1 MPSGQRQ
8 NGFKK
13 KNSLKTWKIFFFWFF
28 ASIFAGV
35 LCGMFYWV
43 LSDLP
48 AVMALEEYA
57 PIESSNVYSSD
68 GKLIAEFYIERRTFI
83 PYTEIPEHVKNAFI
97 SVEDVRF
104 YKHSGV
110 DAIGIL
116 RAFYHDVREGSIV
129 QGGSTITQQ
138 LAKMLFLKPDKSIIR
153 KLKEAVLS
161 IQIEKHYTKDEI
173 LGLYLNQ
180 VYFGTRAYG
189 IEAASQTYF
198 SKSAPEL
205 TISESALLASLP
217 KAPSIYSPFKNPD
230 KALERRRIV
239 LQEMLKNQF
248 ITKQQYVDA
257 AKALLPTAPNFRKY
271 DAPYFVETLRQELEE
286 KFGEQLYTAGYKIY
300 STVNLQ
306 MQKTA
311 EDAVAN
317 GVAFV
322 EKKTKKGIEAALVV
336 LDLQT
341 GHVKAMVGGADF
353 WKNQFNRTNQA
364 LRQPGSAFKP
374 IVYAAAITGGMTS
387 SDTIE
392 DTPRIFKSSKPGVS
406 WSPKNYDG
414 KYYGPVTLKT
424 ALAQSLN
431 AATVNLASEVGIH
444 NIIKIAKHLGIKS
457 ELQPYISLALGASDV
472 TLIEM
477 VRAYSAFATGNS
489 IKPVM
494 YKKIVDRSG
503 TIVDETNPAIENRFT
518 EEEVKEMKLMLK
530 AVVEEGTGRGAR
542 ILKKSV
548 YGKTGTT
555 TKYTDAWFVGFDD
568 EIAVGVW
575 VGRDDHTPIGVGRG
589 GSNTALPIWIDF
601 MKKARQ

>member
-1 MPSGQRQ
+1 MDFR
-8 NGFKK
+8 K
-13 KNSLKTWKIFFFWFF
+13 KNRFKNRKFFVFWFF
-28 ASIFAGV
+28 ASVFAGI
-35 LCGMFYWV
+35 LCGLFYWV

-57 PIESSNVYSSD
+57 PIESSHVYSAD
-68 GKLIAEFYIERRTFI
+68 GKLIAEFYIERRTFV
-83 PYTEIPEHVKNAFI
+83 PHTEIPSHIKNAFV
-97 SVEDVRF
+97 SVEDIRF
-104 YKHSGV
+104 YNHRGV
-110 DAIGIL
+110 DIVGIL
-116 RAFYHDVREGSIV
+116 RAFYSDVRAGSII

-198 SKSAPEL
+198 SKPASGL
-205 TISESALLASLP
+205 TIAESALLASLP
-217 KAPSIYSPFKNPD
+217 KAPSVYSPFKNPG
-230 KALERRRIV
+230 KASERRRIV
-239 LQEMLKNQF
+239 LKAMLKNQF
-248 ITKQQYVDA
+248 ITKQQYDDA
-257 AKALLPTAPNFRKY
+257 EKTPLPDAPNFRKY

-300 STVNLQ
+300 STLDLH
-306 MQKTA
+306 MQKAA

-317 GVAFV
+317 GISHV
-322 EKKTKKGIEAALVV
+322 EKKTKKGIESALIA
-336 LDLQT
+336 LDIRT

-353 WKNQFNRTNQA
+353 WKNQFNRAVQA

-374 IVYAAAITGGMTS
+374 LVYAAAITRGMTS
-387 SDTIE
+387 LDTIE
-392 DTPRIFKSSKPGVS
+392 DVQAEFTGSKPGEL

-414 KYYGPVTLKT
+414 KYYGLVTLKT

-431 AATVNLASEVGIH
+431 AATVNLAYETGIN
-444 NIIKIAKHLGIKS
+444 NIIRISKQLGIKS
-457 ELQPYISLALGASDV
+457 QLQPYISLALGSSDV

-477 VRAYSAFATGNS
+477 TSAYSAFATGNS
-489 IKPVM
+489 VKPIM
-494 YKKIVDRSG
+494 YKKIVDRNG
-503 TIVDETNPAIENRFT
+503 TIIYETKPAVDNRFT
-518 EEEVKEMKLMLK
+518 EEEVEEMKIMLK

-568 EIAVGVW
+568 AIAVGVW
-575 VGRDDHTPIGVGRG
+575 VGRDDHTPIGYGRG